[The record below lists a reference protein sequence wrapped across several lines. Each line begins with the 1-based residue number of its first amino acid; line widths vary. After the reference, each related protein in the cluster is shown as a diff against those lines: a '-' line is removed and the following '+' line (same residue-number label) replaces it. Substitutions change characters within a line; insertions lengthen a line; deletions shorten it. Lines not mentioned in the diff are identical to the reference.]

1 MTIFSAATLARRLT
15 VVTAFTTALLVA
27 LTACTSEGSS
37 STTPRPTAS
46 RISSA
51 QPTATASASC
61 TSSSSLVVG
70 VKVDQYGTG
79 YLDVRNY
86 SYKGFDVAIAD
97 KIATAVFHVKLP
109 YFLPV
114 TSDTREGALS
124 SCAVRFF
131 VATYTSDTQRQQ
143 EFDIA
148 APYLVT
154 FQGVMVGPKSPRI
167 QTTSDLNGK
176 TVCTVGGGSEA
187 ASILTKYA
195 PKSIPVMRPTYSDCI
210 SLLRQGNV
218 DAFSTDLAILYGYLL
233 DPANAGSHLSIVTN
247 LTLGNP
253 IFYGV
258 AFRKSDHQLCLA
270 AANEIKALVD
280 DGIWPDIFN
289 ANLGNYN
296 VGQWSTGLSPEPTD
310 QEIQDNSCKTPPPG
324 TP

>member
-1 MTIFSAATLARRLT
+1 MAL
-15 VVTAFTTALLVA
+15 TTALLVA
-27 LTACTSEGSS
+27 LAACTSEGSAS
-37 STTPRPTAS
+37 VTPRPTAS
-46 RISSA
+46 RAPSPQS
-51 QPTATASASC
+51 TAATSASC
-61 TSSSSLVVG
+61 TSSSALVIG

-86 SYKGFDVAIAD
+86 SYSGFDVAIAG
-97 KIATAVFHVKLP
+97 KIASAVFHVNLP

-114 TSDTREGALS
+114 TSDTREEALS

-167 QTTSDLNGK
+167 QTAGDLNGK

-187 ASILTKYA
+187 ASILMRYA
-195 PKSIPVMRPTYSDCI
+195 PRSIPVMRPTYSDCL
-210 SLLRQGNV
+210 SLLRQGDV
-218 DAFSTDLAILYGYLL
+218 EAFSTDLAILYGYLN
-233 DPANAGSHLSIVTN
+233 DPADAGSHLSIVAN

-280 DGIWPDIFN
+280 DGVWPGIFS

-324 TP
+324 TPQG